1 MITLPSEVATSSS
14 MWLLGLLQAVLLLL
28 LAPLFSGISR
38 MIRARIQSR
47 RGPGVLQDYRDIS
60 KLLKRQNVLP
70 ENASWVSRVMP
81 FVLISSVMVVAMSL
95 PLFTRIAPLGAA
107 SDLITVVYLLALYRF
122 FFSIAGLDSNS
133 TFSGLGAS
141 REVTL
146 GVLVEPILMLAFL
159 VIALIAGSTNFAV
172 MGSRLS
178 EMYELYPI
186 ATIVAVVAAG
196 FAVFIEMGKIPFDL
210 AEAEQELQEG
220 PLTEYSGP
228 ALALLKMGLSL
239 KSIVVAAIFVS
250 VLIPFGAADSLSTT
264 TVLAG
269 LAIFFIKLVIA
280 FVLACI
286 FENTLA
292 RTRFMLTGKLTVV
305 GFGISVLAFVFYI
318 AGL

>member
-1 MITLPSEVATSSS
+1 M
-14 MWLLGLLQAVLLLL
+14 
-28 LAPLFSGISR
+28 LFR
-38 MIRARIQSR
+38 
-47 RGPGVLQDYRDIS
+47 
-60 KLLKRQNVLP
+60 
-70 ENASWVSRVMP
+70 
-81 FVLISSVMVVAMSL
+81 
-95 PLFTRIAPLGAA
+95 
-107 SDLITVVYLLALYRF
+107 
-122 FFSIAGLDSNS
+122 
-133 TFSGLGAS
+133 
-141 REVTL
+141 
-146 GVLVEPILMLAFL
+146 
-159 VIALIAGSTNFAV
+159 
-172 MGSRLS
+172 SRLS

-250 VLIPFGAADSLSTT
+250 VLIPFGAADALSTT

-269 LAIFFIKLVIA
+269 LAIFFVKLVIA
-280 FVLACI
+280 FVLACV